1 MVLYS
6 VDSKK
11 SLDNI
16 RNKVTKRLKKRK
28 SEGIEINLFFSG
40 WLKSM
45 IMSPQFQNC

>member
-16 RNKVTKRLKKRK
+16 RNKVTQHKTF
-28 SEGIEINLFFSG
+28 SEEVTIIKMFLVDDRD
-40 WLKSM
+40 K
-45 IMSPQFQNC
+45 